1 MTDHSDNNSGGHDHG
16 SCGGGHSHEDG
27 HSHSHDH
34 EDQSIN
40 YPFHYHYE
48 KQKLEGEQ
56 APQEIELPEF
66 ILDASIDGI
75 EPAHSPALFK
85 AFEDFD
91 GVPWCYLTAS
101 LDVDGEMVL
110 GHEGIADSEDE
121 MAPSRLSFEGFLDFV
136 IETNKGLIMRIES
149 ESDGETETVGT
160 ILDELSRIWDE
171 DCPPLVIASSS
182 PVVLATATE
191 IMNNVLK
198 AYVLTEIH
206 AEQKFQDMQEV
217 IDEINVGALI
227 IEDRLLSEETA
238 NTLVDYE
245 KPLAV
250 ITSDS
255 QLHAKRLQQWGV
267 DCLISTHAHIL
278 EETL

>member
-1 MTDHSDNNSGGHDHG
+1 MTDHSDNSGDHDHG
-16 SCGGGHSHEDG
+16 SCGGGHSNEDG
-27 HSHSHDH
+27 HSHEHQ
-34 EDQSIN
+34 DQSIN

-48 KQKLEGEQ
+48 KQNLEGAAE
-56 APQEIELPEF
+56 PQYIELPEF
-66 ILDASIDGI
+66 ILDASLDGV
-75 EPAHSPALFK
+75 EPAHSPALFN
-85 AFEDFD
+85 AFKDFD
-91 GVPWCYLTAS
+91 DVPWCYVTAS
-101 LDVDGEMVL
+101 LDIDGEMVL
-110 GHEGIADSEDE
+110 GNEGIADAEDDA
-121 MAPSRLSFEGFLDFV
+121 MPARLPFEGFLDFV
-136 IETNKGLIMRIES
+136 LETNKGLIIRIES

-171 DCPPLVIASSS
+171 DCPPLVVASSS

-191 IMNNVLK
+191 IMNTVQK

-255 QLHAKRLQQWGV
+255 QLHAKRLQQWGA
-267 DCLISTHAHIL
+267 DCLISSHAHIL
-278 EETL
+278 AENL

>member
-1 MTDHSDNNSGGHDHG
+1 MTDHKDHDHG

-27 HSHSHDH
+27 HSHEHQ
-34 EDQSIN
+34 DQSIN

-48 KQKLEGEQ
+48 KQNIDGMAE
-56 APQEIELPEF
+56 PQYIELPEF
-66 ILDASIDGI
+66 ILDASLDGI
-75 EPAHSPALFK
+75 EPAHSPALFQSFK
-85 AFEDFD
+85 DFD
-91 GVPWCYLTAS
+91 DVPWCYVTAS

-110 GHEGIADSEDE
+110 GSDGIADAMDDE
-121 MAPSRLSFEGFLDFV
+121 MAPSRFSFEGFIDFAL
-136 IETNKGLIMRIES
+136 ETNRGFIMRIES

-191 IMNNVLK
+191 IMNHVQK
-198 AYVLTEIH
+198 AYVLTEVH

-217 IDEINVGALI
+217 IDSINVGALI

-255 QLHAKRLQQWGV
+255 QLHAKRLQQWGA

-278 EETL
+278 AETL